1 MMDSRTR
8 LDRRFPQ
15 ERAGVTMWGVPVSL
29 RLLILSVSITLFFN
43 IWQFQYSFSLA
54 DEGHFWCSVQQVMKG
69 AVPLRD
75 FMPMTRDDTTRRL
88 L

>member
-15 ERAGVTMWGVPVSL
+15 ERAGVTMWGVPVPL

-43 IWQFQYSFSLA
+43 IWQFQHSFSLW
-54 DEGHFWCSVQQVMKG
+54 DEGFFWYSVRQVMKG
-69 AVPLRD
+69 AVPLHG
-75 FMPMTRDDTTRRL
+75 L
-88 L
+88 